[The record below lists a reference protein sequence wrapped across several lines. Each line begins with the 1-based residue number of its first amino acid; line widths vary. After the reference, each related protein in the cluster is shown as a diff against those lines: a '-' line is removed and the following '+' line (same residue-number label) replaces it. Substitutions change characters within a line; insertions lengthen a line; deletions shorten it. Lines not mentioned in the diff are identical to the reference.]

1 MNHSKNE
8 EFLKQKYIF
17 TICLSNPRA
26 QVKTFMAFSTSRGL
40 YEYFKK
46 LTKPSCS
53 DIFWQIN
60 IVIISR
66 PSKIHYQECNT
77 SLKGNTHIILSPY
90 LYFRK
95 MSEVQS
101 ATPVKLINQLSL
113 NSNGSSD
120 VDSTEQQEDTEITL
134 DQAIA
139 SAGDQADAWG
149 FSRPNNSS
157 QVSGYHP
164 FKRIFTSLF
173 NDKYL

>member
-1 MNHSKNE
+1 
-8 EFLKQKYIF
+8 
-17 TICLSNPRA
+17 
-26 QVKTFMAFSTSRGL
+26 
-40 YEYFKK
+40 
-46 LTKPSCS
+46 
-53 DIFWQIN
+53 
-60 IVIISR
+60 
-66 PSKIHYQECNT
+66 
-77 SLKGNTHIILSPY
+77 
-90 LYFRK
+90 